1 MFGYVRP
8 SVGKLTEQEQAAY
21 RALYCGLCHTLG
33 QRCGEVSRLILNY
46 DFAFLAALLSAGT
59 ETRLR
64 RCVSSPIRPRAAV
77 VPDEALA
84 MAADC
89 SVILA
94 WHKLED
100 QAADDGLLARGAAR
114 TAQAVLYSAYQ
125 KASVRLPSFTSATIR
140 ELDKLRRLEQER
152 CPTLDEPADTFAA
165 LLAGIAQE
173 MPEGTQRRIFSQL
186 FYHLGRWIYLVDAA
200 DDLKKDAKNGSYNPI
215 LLRFSLTD
223 GAWTEE
229 ARKAVAGTLDA
240 SIRRM
245 AAASELWDFGPWAP
259 LVRATVYEGL
269 YCVGGAVLEG
279 TFHAAGRKAGFG
291 KKEHI

>member
-8 SVGKLTEQEQAAY
+8 SVNKLTEQEQADY

-33 QRCGEVSRLILNY
+33 QRCGEASRLILNY
-46 DFAFLAALLSAGT
+46 DFTFLAALLSAGT
-59 ETRLR
+59 ESRPR
-64 RCVSSPIRPRAAV
+64 RCISSPIRPRSAV
-77 VPDEALA
+77 EPDEALA

-100 QAADDGLLARGAAR
+100 QAADGGLPARGAAR
-114 TAQAVLYSAYQ
+114 AAQAGLRAAYR
-125 KASVRLPSFTSATIR
+125 KAAGRLPAFAEATAR
-140 ELDKLRRLEQER
+140 ELDKLRRLEEER

-165 LLAGIAQE
+165 LLAGIARE
-173 MPEGTQRRIFSQL
+173 LPDETQKRIFSQL
-186 FYHLGRWIYLVDAA
+186 LYHLGRWIYLVDAA
-200 DDLKKDAKNGSYNPI
+200 DDLKKDAASGNYNPI
-215 LLRFSLTD
+215 LLRFSLID
-223 GAWTEE
+223 GVWTEE
-229 ARKAVAGTLDA
+229 AKREVAGTLDG

-245 AAASELWDFGPWAP
+245 AAASELWDFGPWSS

-279 TFHAAGRKAGFG
+279 TFHAAGRRAGFG